1 MQTIALVVATEAEA
15 LTHGRVFYGL
25 IKPSKEK
32 GCGVEST
39 AALVNVVPK
48 KRIYRMDRESEL
60 DLFIAE
66 MMRRP
71 MVLQPTAFIMKG
83 IAAINC
89 GISSRKENWLVMI
102 NQNHPK
108 IISKVQAGVV
118 ELKQAMARG
127 QPCVLQISVNSLL
140 KSIYMEH
147 LSSRH
152 LNPTWNFVDFDD
164 GDLLVRYPGRGIN
177 RGLKGQMKAPHIK
190 FELEDI
196 QVNEIICRTVAKANA
211 ECQNPALR
219 VIPASEL
226 MEIMPRWHFD
236 DRATVPVPE
245 SDEDD
250 DDEELEGATGIDPAF
265 REYSSDEMLDV
276 ILENSFEETTHN
288 DVSHPTTP
296 AKIVGRRRQA
306 AAMVHTKYEVP
317 VELHVPSSKY
327 EPSRSPH
334 NSVELEHPRS
344 PHGRG
349 DSPPKYEPSRSPH
362 NSVELEILRSPHGRD
377 DSPPNYEP
385 LHYTAQS
392 ELSYDRLTH
401 VPYNDRYNNGPVPSP
416 RQRTDPENSYERYSP
431 SYRPPSES
439 RFKNDIQQQQQPPQ
453 AASRSENNL
462 RPVQDRSEYSNRI
475 YMEQRNIPGQHYS
488 EKTGVSVE
496 RRGNGNDFSGGLS
509 RGYHHVHQGSGRSV
523 SSDASD
529 SGFGD
534 DNILS
539 PSRQDR
545 YMKDTK
551 MAKSNSGGF
560 EDRQKSEFTKLNT
573 PAYDSHKIQG
583 GLPTRQ
589 PYAIS
594 SGSNRLPYRSNAD
607 EDEEDEDG
615 GFGGRKAAQH
625 AAGKIPYVNP
635 AYQHDH
641 DHLQELSVTSI
652 IEQHKAMA
660 AKMQQQQTSHSVKP
674 TSPSY
679 QSYAHNKQ
687 YDIDGEEDRGHNFSN
702 SRLRIEP
709 KPVNESFI

>member
-1 MQTIALVVATEAEA
+1 MQTIALVVTTEEEA

-25 IKPSKEK
+25 VKPSKEK

-48 KRIYRMDRESEL
+48 KRIYRMDRENEL

-83 IAAINC
+83 IAAIKC
-89 GISSRKENWLVMI
+89 GINSRKENWLLMI

-127 QPCVLQISVNSLL
+127 QPCVLQISFNALL

-147 LSSRH
+147 LSLHH

-190 FELEDI
+190 FELDDI
-196 QVNEIICRTVAKANA
+196 QMSEIIRRTVAKANT
-211 ECQNPALR
+211 ECQSPALR

-245 SDEDD
+245 SEDEEEV
-250 DDEELEGATGIDPAF
+250 EELEGATGIDPAF
-265 REYSSDEMLDV
+265 RAYSSDEMLDV
-276 ILENSFEETTHN
+276 ILENSAEETSFD
-288 DVSHPTTP
+288 DVSHQTTP
-296 AKIVGRRRQA
+296 GKIVGRRRQA
-306 AAMVHTKYEVP
+306 AAMAHTKYEVP
-317 VELHVPSSKY
+317 VELHVPS
-327 EPSRSPH
+327 
-334 NSVELEHPRS
+334 
-344 PHGRG
+344 
-349 DSPPKYEPSRSPH
+349 PKYEPSRSPH
-362 NSVELEILRSPHGRD
+362 NSVDLEHPRSPQSRG

-385 LHYTAQS
+385 LHNPVQS
-392 ELSYDRLTH
+392 EMPYDKLNH
-401 VPYNDRYNNGPVPSP
+401 IPYSDRYNNGPVPSP
-416 RQRTDPENSYERYSP
+416 RRRTEPERPYESYSP

-439 RFKNDIQQQQQPPQ
+439 RLKNDIHQQQQQPQP
-453 AASRSENNL
+453 ASRNRNNP
-462 RPVQDRSEYSNRI
+462 RPIQDRSEYSNQN
-475 YMEQRNIPGQHYS
+475 YMDQRNTPGQHYS
-488 EKTGVSVE
+488 EKTGVFGESK
-496 RRGNGNDFSGGLS
+496 GNGYGVSGGLS
-509 RGYHHVHQGSGRSV
+509 RGYHVHQGSGRSV

-545 YMKDTK
+545 YMKDPK
-551 MAKSNSGGF
+551 MANSDNGGF
-560 EDRQKSEFTKLNT
+560 EDRQKSGLTKLNK
-573 PAYDSHKIQG
+573 PAYDSQKIHG

-589 PYAIS
+589 LYAIS
-594 SGSNRLPYRSNAD
+594 SGPNRPPYGSNAD

-615 GFGGRKAAQH
+615 GFGRRRVVQH
-625 AAGKIPYVNP
+625 SEEKIPYVNP

-660 AKMQQQQTSHSVKP
+660 AKMQQRQTSHSVKT

-679 QSYAHNKQ
+679 LSYAHSQQ
-687 YDIDGEEDRGHNFSN
+687 YEVDGEEDRGHNFSN
-702 SRLRIEP
+702 SRLRIES